1 MVNSTHMAVHGGRS
15 EVYGSFAD
23 VWLFSLEGTRWQ
35 PMPQATAALPAAR
48 DQHALAAYGGKLLMF
63 GGRFSPAPGMEAAA
77 RPLGDRW
84 LFDLASRSWRML
96 PVRGLSPLPR
106 FLFAYAQYAPA
117 VGGPD
122 QLLVFG
128 GQTGSGCKLNDVWVI
143 ELGTYH
149 WRQLSLAT
157 FASRQCQQLFG

>member
-1 MVNSTHMAVHGGRS
+1 MVNATHMAVHGGRS

-23 VWLFSLEGTRWQ
+23 VWLFSLEDNRWQ
-35 PMPQATAALPAAR
+35 PLPQATMALPAPR

-63 GGRFSPAPGMEAAA
+63 GGRLSAPGMAA

-84 LFDLASRSWRML
+84 LFDLGSMTWSML

-106 FLFAYAQYAPA
+106 FLAASTQYAPA
-117 VGGPD
+117 TGGPD
-122 QLLVFG
+122 ELLVFG
-128 GQTGSGCKLNDVWVI
+128 GETGSGCKLNDAWVI

-157 FASRQCQQLFG
+157 FASRQCQKLFG